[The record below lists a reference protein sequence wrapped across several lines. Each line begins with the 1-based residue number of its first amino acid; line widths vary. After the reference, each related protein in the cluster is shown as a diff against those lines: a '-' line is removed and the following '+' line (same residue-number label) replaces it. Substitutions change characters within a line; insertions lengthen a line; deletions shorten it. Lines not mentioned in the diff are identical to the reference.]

1 MFENLTERLSHAM
14 RQLGGKG
21 RLTDDNIRDT
31 LREIRVALLE
41 ADVALPVVQQ
51 FISDIKQ
58 KALGQEILHSLT
70 PGQAMVKLVYD
81 ELVHVMGDEN
91 QALDFKVRPPVVI
104 LMAGLQGSGKTTSTA
119 KLARYLMETE
129 KKRVMVVSCDVYRPA
144 AIEQLKMLATQVGAT
159 YYPSTTSERPA
170 AIAQNALVEARKQM
184 CDVLLVD
191 TAGRLH
197 VDNEMM
203 EEIRE
208 IHRVVTP
215 RETLFVVDSMTGQ
228 DAANTAGAFNA
239 ALDLSGI
246 VLTKTDGDARG
257 GAALSVRAITGKP
270 IKFIGTGEKV
280 DALQPFY
287 PERIASR
294 ILGMGDVLSLVED
307 VQRNVDQKAAEKL
320 VNKMRKG
327 SGLDLEDFRSQLEQM
342 ASMGGIS
349 GLMDKLPGMG
359 NFTPQLKSRVDDQN
373 TRHMIAIINSMTPQE
388 RRFPEVIRGSRKK
401 RIALGSG
408 MEIQDVNRL
417 LKQHG
422 QMQKMMKKMGKGGM
436 AGMMKKLKTLQGQLP
451 GGTLPGRGGRKPP
464 F

>member
-21 RLTDDNIRDT
+21 RLTDDSIRDT

-51 FISDIKQ
+51 FISDIRQ

-91 QALDFKVRPPVVI
+91 QALDFKARPPVVI

-144 AIEQLKMLATQVGAT
+144 AIEQLKTLAMQVGAI

-170 AIAQNALVEARKQM
+170 VIAQNALAEARKQM

-342 ASMGGIS
+342 TSMGGIS

-359 NFTPQLKSRVDDQN
+359 NLTPQLKARVDDQN
-373 TRHMIAIINSMTPQE
+373 TRHLIAIINSMTPQE

-417 LKQHG
+417 LKQHA